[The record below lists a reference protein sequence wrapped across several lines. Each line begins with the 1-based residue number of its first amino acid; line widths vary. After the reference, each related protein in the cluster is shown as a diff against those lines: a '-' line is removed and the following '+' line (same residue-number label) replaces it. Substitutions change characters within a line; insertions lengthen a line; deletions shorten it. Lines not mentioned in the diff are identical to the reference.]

1 LADKLNIQG
10 TPAFVIGT
18 ELLAG
23 AASFDD
29 FIAAFKRAPR
39 RVNQATVTGSLLPQ
53 CMVLWAMGASFAWR

>member
-53 CMVLWAMGASFAWR
+53 CMVL